1 MSRFLIIFSIIF
13 SVLQLSAEEEIKIV
27 RVIDGDTVLAESRG
41 TEIKIRLSEIDA
53 PEMGQPF
60 GTNSKKCLSELIREN
75 SGLKFKSDGQDG
87 YGRSLG
93 WLMADQINLNYEM
106 VKRGCAWVYDRYV
119 VDKTIYSFQNGARL
133 KKLGLWRS
141 QNPVKPWIWRRS
153 N

>member
-13 SVLQLSAEEEIKIV
+13 SVLQLSAEQEIKIV
-27 RVIDGDTVLAESRG
+27 RVIDGDTVSAESRG

-60 GTNSKKCLSELIREN
+60 GMNSKKCLSELIREN

-119 VDKTIYSFQNGARL
+119 VCLLYTSPSPRDQEASRMPSSA
-133 KKLGLWRS
+133 
-141 QNPVKPWIWRRS
+141 
-153 N
+153 